1 MRQRPDGKPTSRKR
15 IGESIKPL
23 RQNGFRAKRRAGK
36 HRALP
41 LPTVPPRILAG
52 SDPLQRARG
61 HSASCVALSRQ
72 GAISSCDC
80 SVRPLE
86 DPAVIA
92 GLILRFVR
100 TSGGRK
106 VPLPTSLIEPL
117 FRLLQSG
124 DPTCL
129 VIAAWLI
136 DLGLLEARI
145 LETRRGGTR

>member
-1 MRQRPDGKPTSRKR
+1 MRQRPDGKSTTRRR
-15 IGESIKPL
+15 IGESINPV
-23 RQNGFRAKRRAGK
+23 RQNGVRVRKRAVK
-36 HRALP
+36 HHALP

-52 SDPLQRARG
+52 SFPLERARG

-80 SVRPLE
+80 SVRPIE
-86 DPAVIA
+86 DPAIIV

-106 VPLPTSLIEPL
+106 IPLPVSLIDPL
-117 FRLLQSG
+117 FRLLQAG

-145 LETRRGGTR
+145 LEPRRGGTR

>member
-1 MRQRPDGKPTSRKR
+1 MRQRPDGKPTSRKT
-15 IGESIKPL
+15 IDESIKPL
-23 RQNGFRAKRRAGK
+23 KRNGFRARTRAGK
-36 HRALP
+36 HHALP

-52 SDPLQRARG
+52 SFPLERARG

-80 SVRPLE
+80 SVRALE
-86 DPAVIA
+86 DPAIIV

-106 VPLPTSLIEPL
+106 IPLPVSLVEPL
-117 FRLLQSG
+117 FRLLQAG
-124 DPTCL
+124 DPTGL

-136 DLGLLEARI
+136 DLGLLEAQLI
-145 LETRRGGTR
+145 EPRRGGTR

>member
-1 MRQRPDGKPTSRKR
+1 MRQRPDAKPTSRER
-15 IGESIKPL
+15 IGESIRPFE
-23 RQNGFRAKRRAGK
+23 RSRFQARDGRGR
-36 HRALP
+36 HHALP
-41 LPTVPPRILAG
+41 LPTVPPRVLAG

-80 SVRPLE
+80 SVRALE
-86 DPAVIA
+86 DPAMIV

-106 VPLPTSLIEPL
+106 IPLPVSLVEPL
-117 FRLLQSG
+117 FRLLQAG

-145 LETRRGGTR
+145 LEPRRGGSR